1 MTREGEIPSLPPC
14 RERVPLMVKIDG
26 QIYEFHKSES
36 SLPYLVFQHLSTL
49 CLSPRALGIIS
60 GSLVGGV
67 TFLVQKSKIEKNIFN
82 FPIDSG
88 VGRKTG
94 VVFRAFWEMI
104 KSTYLSLS
112 LSLSLYLS
120 LSTYNFFFAREKI
133 AAIFVGDFP
142 GAWGM
147 WCFSCNFQKIRGRIV
162 SFDPQDMVRGPRACT
177 NTQKRQNWSQK
188 RPPRTL
194 WHCFPHRQNGV
205 FD

>member
-112 LSLSLYLS
+112 LSLTLS
-120 LSTYNFFFAREKI
+120 LQFFFRARKNCRDLCWGFPWGLGHVVF
-133 AAIFVGDFP
+133 FVQ
-142 GAWGM
+142 
-147 WCFSCNFQKIRGRIV
+147 FSKNSG
-162 SFDPQDMVRGPRACT
+162 T
-177 NTQKRQNWSQK
+177 NRE
-188 RPPRTL
+188 
-194 WHCFPHRQNGV
+194 F
-205 FD
+205 